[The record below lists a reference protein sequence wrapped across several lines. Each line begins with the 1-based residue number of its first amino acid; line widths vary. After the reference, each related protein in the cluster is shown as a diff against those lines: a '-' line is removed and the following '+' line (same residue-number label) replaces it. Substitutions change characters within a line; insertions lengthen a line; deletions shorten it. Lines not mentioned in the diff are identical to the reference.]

1 MAVGG
6 GWCVC
11 VCVCVLKSLW
21 NLEVATVRVCLIMV
35 FIGVFGHGCR
45 WSRLFRGCFGV
56 LVFVFVF
63 VCVCFA
69 CELVCCFFAVGVV
82 KIWCSWFVVLVC
94 CEAFVCVAV
103 QASAFL

>member
-1 MAVGG
+1 M
-6 GWCVC
+6 
-11 VCVCVLKSLW
+11 LKLLW

-35 FIGVFGHGCR
+35 CIGVFGHGCR
-45 WSRLFRGCFGV
+45 CWSRLFRVCFCV

-94 CEAFVCVAV
+94 SKLCVCVGV
-103 QASAFL
+103 QDKVVRLCLF